1 MALDRGVLVVSGFV
15 FFNMLVTLSIWCYV
29 YEMKHMVYS
38 HFPMLDI
45 DGLST
50 TGSNL
55 LDGILNGLF
64 IATII
69 AVMSIIMGQCILRR
83 LKSCVVLFV
92 KSTFMMMSYIMPAT
106 IIFDTLL
113 KFLGPENP
121 YIYLFTIIAS
131 LLFTSTIIA
140 AYFTDHLPTFIRQT
154 LTILNCSC
162 VSIYYLRFLPRYT
175 IWFLMAAIILW
186 DLFSVNS
193 SFGPLKVAALNAH
206 DYSERILPFM
216 FFIAKNNKNKEEEEE
231 ESSDENSDTF
241 SDNNTTINDEEEEG
255 ESCSDECL
263 TEFTLNSTF
272 SYDEIEDSIDEEN
285 NVKNE
290 ERTAFDALNVSG
302 QTVIGMGDFV
312 IYGLLVGK
320 AAADM
325 DGCFNFA
332 VLFTIIGVLFG
343 LFYTLTLSE
352 ESDNDDVTRL
362 FTSHFQFHLLL
373 VLLCY
378 FLTYFV
384 IGKFNGEN

>member
-15 FFNMLVTLSIWCYV
+15 FLNMVVTLSIWCYV

-38 HFPMLDI
+38 HFPMLDV

-50 TGSNL
+50 TGNNL

-69 AVMSIIMGQCILRR
+69 AVMSVIMGQCILHR

-131 LLFTSTIIA
+131 LLFTSTIVA
-140 AYFTDHLPTFIRQT
+140 AYFTDHLPTFIRQI

-175 IWFLMAAIILW
+175 VWFLMAAIILW

-206 DYSERILPFM
+206 DYSERILPRKKVLM
-216 FFIAKNNKNKEEEEE
+216 KILIL
-231 ESSDENSDTF
+231 F

-352 ESDNDDVTRL
+352 ESDNDDEPGYLPALPIPLTIGTVM
-362 FTSHFQFHLLL
+362 
-373 VLLCY
+373 Y
-378 FLTYFV
+378 FLTSFV
-384 IGKFNGEN
+384 IGKFNGENNNEEF